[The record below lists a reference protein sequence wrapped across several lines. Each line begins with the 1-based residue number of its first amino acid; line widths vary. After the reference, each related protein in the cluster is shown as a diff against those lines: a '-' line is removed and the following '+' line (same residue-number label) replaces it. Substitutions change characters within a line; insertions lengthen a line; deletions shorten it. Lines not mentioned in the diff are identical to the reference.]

1 MKKIRI
7 LIIISVLFTLASLS
21 FLLYPTISN
30 AVNSLF
36 NSSRINSYSKNVSTI
51 SENMINQEIKAAEAY
66 NKKIAER
73 VSFSYSPYAPI
84 QNYDD
89 ILNFDDVLGY
99 VEIPSISVKLPIYH
113 GTVDNVLTKGVA
125 HLPNTSFPIG
135 GDSTHSVLSAHTGY
149 PSQVFFDNLPDLK
162 NGDLIF
168 INILDRHLTYVVVS
182 SEVVDPEDTSL
193 LEVEENKDLLSLITC
208 YPYGINS
215 HRLIVTAERS
225 DTPAVSSESSSN
237 DFSIIYVITAIT
249 VVSIIFFF
257 IVLRIIRKNRKGRE
271 SNA

>member
-36 NSSRINSYSKNVSTI
+36 NSSRINSYSENVSTF
-51 SENMINQEIKAAEAY
+51 SEDMINQEISAAEAY

-84 QNYDD
+84 QNYDE

-113 GTVDNVLTKGVA
+113 GTVDNVLSKGVA

-149 PSQVFFDNLPDLK
+149 PSQVFFDNLPDLEI
-162 NGDLIF
+162 GDLVF

-225 DTPAVSSESSSN
+225 DTPAVSSVSSN
-237 DFSIIYVITAIT
+237 DFIIIYVTAAIT
-249 VVSIIFFF
+249 VVSIIFF
-257 IVLRIIRKNRKGRE
+257 IVFCIENNPKKPERT
-271 SNA
+271 